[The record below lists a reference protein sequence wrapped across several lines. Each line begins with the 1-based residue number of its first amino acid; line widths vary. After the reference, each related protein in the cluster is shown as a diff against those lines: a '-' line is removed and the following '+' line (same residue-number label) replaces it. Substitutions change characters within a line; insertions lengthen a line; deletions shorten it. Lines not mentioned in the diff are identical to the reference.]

1 MGLSRKDC
9 ERMGLNFDTLY
20 AKALPVRV
28 PDVVADKAKS
38 KAARGR
44 GVMNYTEARFAN
56 HLEFQR
62 IVGQITAWEFEAD
75 TLRLAPDMTY
85 TPDFKV
91 FDGDKPIRYYDVKG
105 RHTWEDSII
114 KGKAAA
120 VIFPQHEFYLAIYV
134 RAHLDAR
141 GNYRMDRWRIRRLGV
156 SRS

>member
-9 ERMGLNFDTLY
+9 ERMGLDFDALY
-20 AKALPVRV
+20 AKALPVRI
-28 PDVVADKAKS
+28 PDVANKAN
-38 KAARGR
+38 KAVHERGM
-44 GVMNYTEARFAN
+44 MNRTEARFAN
-56 HLEFQR
+56 HLEVQR
-62 IVGQITAWEFEAD
+62 ILGQITAWEFEVD

-91 FDGDKPIRYYDVKG
+91 FDGDNPIRYYDVKG

-120 VIFPQHEFYLAIYV
+120 VIFPQHEFYLATYV

-141 GNYRMDRWRIRRLGV
+141 GNYRMERWRIRRLGV
-156 SRS
+156 SKS

>member
-1 MGLSRKDC
+1 
-9 ERMGLNFDTLY
+9 
-20 AKALPVRV
+20 
-28 PDVVADKAKS
+28 
-38 KAARGR
+38 
-44 GVMNYTEARFAN
+44 
-56 HLEFQR
+56 LEVQR
-62 IVGQITAWEFEAD
+62 ILGQITAWEFEPD

-120 VIFPQHEFYLAIYV
+120 VIFPQHEFYLATYV

-141 GNYRMDRWRIRRLGV
+141 GNYQMERWRVRRLGV
-156 SRS
+156 SKS